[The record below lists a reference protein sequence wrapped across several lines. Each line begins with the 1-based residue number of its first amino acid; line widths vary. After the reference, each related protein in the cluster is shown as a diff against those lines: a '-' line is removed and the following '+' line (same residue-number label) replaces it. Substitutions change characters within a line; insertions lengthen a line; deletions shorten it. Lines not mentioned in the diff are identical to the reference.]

1 MAGGGVEVES
11 FLLVAAIDFGTMYS
25 GFAFSTKDDFKKQP
39 DKINTC
45 EDLTMGYNFSN
56 KIPTCL
62 LLDKKGEFV
71 SFGIEAEDA
80 YFNHVISGEE
90 DNFYYFHRFKMSLHT
105 DGELSEDLEINDV
118 SGKPLSA
125 MKVFSLSIKALKESL
140 LNSLKTHGAETI
152 ESRDILWVVTV
163 PAIWTEP
170 AKQFMRDAAESVS
183 GTADITLHE
192 KLGEGKLKE
201 LDKASGGASGGTA
214 VDHQFFNL
222 LSDIIGHEILQT
234 MKTKQRL
241 AYIELCREFE
251 SAKRRVKPEVEEKV
265 NLGVLY
271 HLNEFCTKTV
281 KSNLDFQGVLQ
292 KSAFNKT
299 VTTYADKVRIDSVV
313 LKKMFQPVI
322 SDILSYINSIL
333 KQKVAKGID
342 VVLLV
347 GGFSESK
354 VVQDE
359 IKKAYPKFRVV
370 VPFDAG
376 LSVVKGAVIFGHLPT
391 TIESRV
397 MKYSYCATYTED
409 KKQIFTQL
417 VTAGDSVPL
426 EHYVTKMIMSST
438 DVLHVKIYYSNHKS
452 PKCVDDCWLFA
463 EMPVPTPGQ
472 RRTMLQFVFGD
483 TTLSKINSSMR
494 QKI

>member
-1 MAGGGVEVES
+1 
-11 FLLVAAIDFGTMYS
+11 
-25 GFAFSTKDDFKKQP
+25 
-39 DKINTC
+39 
-45 EDLTMGYNFSN
+45 
-56 KIPTCL
+56 
-62 LLDKKGEFV
+62 
-71 SFGIEAEDA
+71 
-80 YFNHVISGEE
+80 
-90 DNFYYFHRFKMSLHT
+90 MSLHT

-170 AKQFMRDAAESVS
+170 AKQFMRDAAESAGIPRKQLKIALEPEAASIYCQYLPIEKLKGAEKGFTVS
-183 GTADITLHE
+183 KTGTKYMVIDLGGGTADITLHE

-483 TTLSKINSSMR
+483 TTLSVNGYDFKSRNPYRDSFEL
-494 QKI
+494 K

>member
-170 AKQFMRDAAESVS
+170 AKQFMRDAAESV
-183 GTADITLHE
+183 E
-192 KLGEGKLKE
+192 
-201 LDKASGGASGGTA
+201 
-214 VDHQFFNL
+214 Q
-222 LSDIIGHEILQT
+222 
-234 MKTKQRL
+234 
-241 AYIELCREFE
+241 
-251 SAKRRVKPEVEEKV
+251 
-265 NLGVLY
+265 
-271 HLNEFCTKTV
+271 
-281 KSNLDFQGVLQ
+281 
-292 KSAFNKT
+292 
-299 VTTYADKVRIDSVV
+299 
-313 LKKMFQPVI
+313 
-322 SDILSYINSIL
+322 
-333 KQKVAKGID
+333 
-342 VVLLV
+342 
-347 GGFSESK
+347 
-354 VVQDE
+354 
-359 IKKAYPKFRVV
+359 
-370 VPFDAG
+370 
-376 LSVVKGAVIFGHLPT
+376 
-391 TIESRV
+391 
-397 MKYSYCATYTED
+397 
-409 KKQIFTQL
+409 QI
-417 VTAGDSVPL
+417 
-426 EHYVTKMIMSST
+426 
-438 DVLHVKIYYSNHKS
+438 
-452 PKCVDDCWLFA
+452 
-463 EMPVPTPGQ
+463 
-472 RRTMLQFVFGD
+472 
-483 TTLSKINSSMR
+483 
-494 QKI
+494 